1 MINNLEDEPDN
12 LLRPYLEE
20 EEHTSEQVINSKD
33 ECYSGIGETIIHVLA
48 KEGCLETLRKILS
61 LEEKPV
67 IEEGKLVEA
76 LLKPDKAGWSP
87 LMAAVKADR
96 NGDDIIYLF
105 LTFLEAHATT
115 KDVQKLIRIPKVLY
129 QRSSFHL
136 CFILSPSFIDLL
148 IMLNTSFRK
157 HLAERKRIQSAKTSL
172 LC

>member
-1 MINNLEDEPDN
+1 MINNLEDEPDD

-20 EEHTSEQVINSKD
+20 EEHMSEQVINSKD

-96 NGDDIIYLF
+96 NVDKIIHLF
-105 LTFLEAHATT
+105 LTFLEAHATAE
-115 KDVQKLIRIPKVLY
+115 DVEKLIRIPKVLY
-129 QRSSFHL
+129 QRS
-136 CFILSPSFIDLL
+136 
-148 IMLNTSFRK
+148 
-157 HLAERKRIQSAKTSL
+157 
-172 LC
+172 

>member
-1 MINNLEDEPDN
+1 MLMYFFSIISGETELDKLINDLEDEPDD

-96 NGDDIIYLF
+96 NVDDIIYLF

-115 KDVQKLIRIPKVLY
+115 EDVEKLIRIPKVLY
-129 QRSSFHL
+129 QIS
-136 CFILSPSFIDLL
+136 
-148 IMLNTSFRK
+148 
-157 HLAERKRIQSAKTSL
+157 
-172 LC
+172 